1 MPPSSPA
8 GVEFTNGDQPGVRL
22 KATRIAIPE
31 RAFVTGL
38 EKFEPMLRSDAQ
50 FDGLRI
56 VHDGPTSASL
66 IWQGRII
73 GKASQYNGLGYFDPG
88 VAHEGVR
95 ESNVE
100 YIFADWAGA
109 AIRRARTAEGQA
121 SG

>member
-1 MPPSSPA
+1 
-8 GVEFTNGDQPGVRL
+8 
-22 KATRIAIPE
+22 
-31 RAFVTGL
+31 
-38 EKFEPMLRSDAQ
+38 MLRSDAQ

-66 IWQGRII
+66 IWQGQII
-73 GKASQYNGLGYFDPG
+73 GKASQHNGLAYFDPG

-109 AIRRARTAEGQA
+109 QFAARERKLRRSRVRLRKGMP
-121 SG
+121 